1 VAEAQQAEYIVTNE
15 QGLDGAL
22 AFYLRDITVFQATES
37 IRYESL
43 PPVDQGLLRQATGI
57 YVSAA
62 PVGDLTLLKSH
73 YDSVE
78 LVSTIWRTRG
88 DDPIEP
94 YYIYRLKGY
103 RGGLPI

>member
-1 VAEAQQAEYIVTNE
+1 M
-15 QGLDGAL
+15 
-22 AFYLRDITVFQATES
+22 TVFQASES

-43 PPVDQGLLRQATGI
+43 PPVDQVLLRQTIGI

-62 PVGDLTLLKSH
+62 PVGDLTQLKSH

-78 LVSTIWRTRG
+78 LVSTIWRMRG

-103 RGGLPI
+103 RGGLPL